1 MIGTCP
7 DSVLDQI
14 IDSALDA
21 IDGEAVRL
29 QRQYCPHCVATPL
42 ARRLV
47 LETLLILEKVD
58 PAQAREIVRAAG
70 LISLREYYDAED
82 GKT

>member
-14 IDSALDA
+14 IDTALAD
-21 IDGEAVRL
+21 IDCEAVRL
-29 QRQYCPHCVATPL
+29 QRRYCPRCVAVPL

-58 PAQAREIVRAAG
+58 PGQAREIVRAAG

-82 GKT
+82 GK